1 MQVKSHTNIQWCLNF
16 GIHWISF
23 NWCFWLIG
31 YLSLINC
38 CITTCVTIS
47 VIFLMKFFFDMF
59 SVAHFGP
66 KTIHQIKVDNCVG
79 AVKLENDAEN
89 FHLFIFSNSVLI
101 IFAELYI
108 SLNLPTSF
116 CCSATS
122 IAWSS
127 ADSLEIL
134 SGSLAHGDFLNE
146 TLGTFSSIY
155 CFRYFL

>member
-1 MQVKSHTNIQWCLNF
+1 MQVKSHINIQWCLNF

-116 CCSATS
+116 CCSATFYCVIFS
-122 IAWSS
+122 RFTG
-127 ADSLEIL
+127 DSLWFIGTWRFLKWNTRNIL
-134 SGSLAHGDFLNE
+134 KYLLF
-146 TLGTFSSIY
+146 
-155 CFRYFL
+155 

>member
-1 MQVKSHTNIQWCLNF
+1 MQVKSHINIQWCLNF

-66 KTIHQIKVDNCVG
+66 KTIHQIKLDNFVS
-79 AVKLENDAEN
+79 AVKSDNDPEN

-101 IFAELYI
+101 IFAALYI
-108 SLNLPTSF
+108 SLNLSTSF

-134 SGSLAHGDFLNE
+134 SVSLAHSDFLNE

-155 CFRYFL
+155 CFKYFL